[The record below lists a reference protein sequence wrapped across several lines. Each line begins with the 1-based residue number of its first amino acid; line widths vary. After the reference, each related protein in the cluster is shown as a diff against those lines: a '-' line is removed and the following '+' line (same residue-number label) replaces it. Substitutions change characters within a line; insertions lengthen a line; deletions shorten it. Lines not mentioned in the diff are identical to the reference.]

1 MDDQSK
7 KLLEETH
14 ELAEENNKILLG
26 IRGVQRRQA
35 FFQIVHWVI
44 VIAVAIGALYFLD
57 PYITQFQSFIKEAGV
72 TIEKFKSF
80 MPR

>member
-1 MDDQSK
+1 MDPESK

-14 ELAEENNKILLG
+14 ELVEENNEMLRKI
-26 IRGVQRRQA
+26 RSVQKKQA
-35 FFQIVHWVI
+35 FFQIVHWVF
-44 VIAVAIGALYFLD
+44 VIGVAIGTLYFLE